1 MISKLHSVIVK
12 KKERIPKTKN
22 TNRNMLFFSLETKK
36 RIFFLID
43 EIEKTK
49 KEKKERDKGKKR

>member
-22 TNRNMLFFSLETKK
+22 TNRNMLFFSFETKK

-49 KEKKERDKGKKR
+49 KEKKERDKGKKE